1 MIMDTETNVF
11 NSFKSYEE
19 FDKVWN
25 DTINSEEIGNKFS
38 INSIAFWAQMDSPSK
53 FSSHNDKLLIT
64 MMNKHVSDIINLGEL
79 DQKQFAEYLYCR
91 FGHEFVSYTQVKR
104 NVYWCEFVLPRTNDK
119 KPGQLY
125 KWRYLGNQPDG
136 LSLFL
141 NKLSDIVKIVL
152 SEMRSVMASLT
163 PDKDNKDDEILYKTL
178 KSHMSALIK
187 SSKKLNG
194 FNYKQGVISEAG
206 VLFKKNVFME
216 QMDQDANIMGVGN
229 GVLEFCKGQA
239 KLITHYH
246 MYPISKYSPTKYVEY
261 NPECSYVKTVWKM
274 LKSLV
279 PDDEYDALEFLL
291 YYFSTSLDGYLKES
305 LFLIIHGG
313 GSNGKSVLLD
323 ILSKTIGSDYAVK
336 LPLSYITEQ
345 SRNKAA
351 NADPATMLLEHSRLT
366 YFSESDRNEKVNV
379 AIVKEISGGEPLT
392 GRKLYED
399 LKTFTPKTNYVLT
412 TNHLLSIETQEYAVW
427 RRFMSYSF
435 KICFKNN
442 ADPNNKFERER
453 DDDLITKIK
462 NDGRYL
468 SAMMSILVEYRRK
481 LYDEYDGKLMK
492 VPRPTIIKETEEYR
506 QKEDIFARYISQRV
520 FYVPDRIQTLD
531 EICVQ
536 FRTYYRSE
544 NGGVQYA
551 AKTQELI
558 QIFKNTVLA
567 KHIRDRDGIPIL
579 VDFWAIG
586 DNEPIQPGM
595 ISYSEWEKRNN
606 N

>member
-1 MIMDTETNVF
+1 
-11 NSFKSYEE
+11 
-19 FDKVWN
+19 
-25 DTINSEEIGNKFS
+25 
-38 INSIAFWAQMDSPSK
+38 
-53 FSSHNDKLLIT
+53 
-64 MMNKHVSDIINLGEL
+64 
-79 DQKQFAEYLYCR
+79 
-91 FGHEFVSYTQVKR
+91 
-104 NVYWCEFVLPRTNDK
+104 
-119 KPGQLY
+119 
-125 KWRYLGNQPDG
+125 
-136 LSLFL
+136 
-141 NKLSDIVKIVL
+141 
-152 SEMRSVMASLT
+152 
-163 PDKDNKDDEILYKTL
+163 
-178 KSHMSALIK
+178 
-187 SSKKLNG
+187 
-194 FNYKQGVISEAG
+194 
-206 VLFKKNVFME
+206 
-216 QMDQDANIMGVGN
+216 
-229 GVLEFCKGQA
+229 
-239 KLITHYH
+239 
-246 MYPISKYSPTKYVEY
+246 
-261 NPECSYVKTVWKM
+261 M